1 MGDHLKTKFSALGAK
16 SRRLLI
22 DASLCFVATWL
33 IAFLPPQWKN
43 GEALKE
49 IAFTTDPVSGKII
62 DRIESAE
69 TERPS
74 LELKSASPAA
84 ALFAVYPQERISDW
98 SNSEWSNEAAAEQTE
113 TIPVRPTKVVALR
126 RPSPEKRNPVE
137 STPPAPPTYNAEPPA
152 SPQTMGE
159 NAEQQER
166 SLLAKLDPTGLSSKL
181 APLGRKA
188 WNSATLLGG
197 AVSSLVNA
205 YPF

>member
-1 MGDHLKTKFSALGAK
+1 MSDHLETKFAALSAK

-22 DASLCFVATWL
+22 DAAVCFVATWL

-62 DRIESAE
+62 DRIASAE

-74 LELKSASPAA
+74 LKSKNASPAP
-84 ALFAVYPQERISDW
+84 ALFAVYPQERISD
-98 SNSEWSNEAAAEQTE
+98 WSNEAAAEQTE

-137 STPPAPPTYNAEPPA
+137 STPPALPTVNAEPPA

-188 WNSATLLGG
+188 WNSATSLGG
-197 AVSSLVNA
+197 AVYSLVNV

>member
-1 MGDHLKTKFSALGAK
+1 MSDHLETKFAALSAK

-22 DASLCFVATWL
+22 DAAVCFVATWL

-62 DRIESAE
+62 DRIDSAE

-74 LELKSASPAA
+74 LKLKSASPAA

-98 SNSEWSNEAAAEQTE
+98 STEAAAEKTE

-126 RPSPEKRNPVE
+126 KSSLEKRNSVE
-137 STPPAPPTYNAEPPA
+137 STPPAPPTTNAEPPA
-152 SPQTMGE
+152 SLGTMDE
-159 NAEQQER
+159 KAEQQER

-188 WNSATLLGG
+188 WNSATSLGG
-197 AVSSLVNA
+197 AVTSLVNV

>member
-1 MGDHLKTKFSALGAK
+1 MGDHLEAKIAAVGAR
-16 SRRLLI
+16 SRRLLV
-22 DASLCFVATWL
+22 DAAICFVASSL
-33 IAFLPPQWKN
+33 IAFLPPQWKD

-49 IAFTTDPVSGKII
+49 MVFTTDPVSGKII

-69 TERPS
+69 TKRPS
-74 LELKSASPAA
+74 SELRSASPALA
-84 ALFAVYPQERISDW
+84 VFAVYPQARI
-98 SNSEWSNEAAAEQTE
+98 SEWSNEAAAEQTE

-137 STPPAPPTYNAEPPA
+137 STPPALPTVNAEPPA
-152 SPQTMGE
+152 SPQTLGE
-159 NAEQQER
+159 NAETQER

-188 WNSATLLGG
+188 WNGATSLGG
-197 AVSSLVNA
+197 AVSSLVNV

>member
-1 MGDHLKTKFSALGAK
+1 MSDHLETKFAALSAK

-22 DASLCFVATWL
+22 DAAVCFVATWL

-62 DRIESAE
+62 DRIASAE

-74 LELKSASPAA
+74 LKLKNASPAP

-98 SNSEWSNEAAAEQTE
+98 STEAAAEKTE

-126 RPSPEKRNPVE
+126 KSSPEKRTAVE
-137 STPPAPPTYNAEPPA
+137 STPPAFPTTNAEPPA
-152 SPQTMGE
+152 SSQTMGE
-159 NAEQQER
+159 AAEQQER
-166 SLLAKLDPTGLSSKL
+166 SFLARLDPIGLSSKL

-188 WNSATLLGG
+188 WNSATSLGG
-197 AVSSLVNA
+197 AVSSLVNV

>member
-1 MGDHLKTKFSALGAK
+1 MSDHLETKFAALSAK

-22 DASLCFVATWL
+22 DAAVCFVATWL

-69 TERPS
+69 SERPS
-74 LELKSASPAA
+74 LKLKNPSPAP
-84 ALFAVYPQERISDW
+84 ALFAVYPQVRISDW
-98 SNSEWSNEAAAEQTE
+98 SNEAVAEKTE
-113 TIPVRPTKVVALR
+113 TIPVRSTKVAALR
-126 RPSPEKRNPVE
+126 KSSPEKRTPVE
-137 STPPAPPTYNAEPPA
+137 STPPAPPTASAEPPA

-159 NAEQQER
+159 NAEHQER

-188 WNSATLLGG
+188 WNSATSLGG
-197 AVSSLVNA
+197 AVSSLVNI

>member
-1 MGDHLKTKFSALGAK
+1 MSDHLEIKFAALSAK

-22 DASLCFVATWL
+22 DAAVCFVATWL

-74 LELKSASPAA
+74 LELKSASPAP
-84 ALFAVYPQERISDW
+84 ALFAVYPQVRISDW
-98 SNSEWSNEAAAEQTE
+98 SSEAAVAKTE
-113 TIPVRPTKVVALR
+113 TVPVRSTKVVALR
-126 RPSPEKRNPVE
+126 KSSPEKRTPVE
-137 STPPAPPTYNAEPPA
+137 STPPALPTTNAEPPA
-152 SPQTMGE
+152 SPGTIGE

-188 WNSATLLGG
+188 WNSATSLGG
-197 AVSSLVNA
+197 PVSSLVNI

>member
-1 MGDHLKTKFSALGAK
+1 MSDHLETKFAALSAK

-22 DASLCFVATWL
+22 DAAVCFVATWL

-62 DRIESAE
+62 DRIASAE

-74 LELKSASPAA
+74 LKLKNASPAP

-98 SNSEWSNEAAAEQTE
+98 SNEAAAEKTE
-113 TIPVRPTKVVALR
+113 TSPVRTTKVVALR
-126 RPSPEKRNPVE
+126 KSSPEKRTAVE
-137 STPPAPPTYNAEPPA
+137 STPPALPTTNAEPPA
-152 SPQTMGE
+152 SPQTMDE
-159 NAEQQER
+159 KAEHQER
-166 SLLAKLDPTGLSSKL
+166 SLLAKLDPIGLSSKL

-188 WNSATLLGG
+188 WNSATSLGG
-197 AVSSLVNA
+197 AVTSLVNL

>member
-1 MGDHLKTKFSALGAK
+1 MMSDHLETKFAALSAK

-22 DASLCFVATWL
+22 DAAVCFVATWL

-62 DRIESAE
+62 DRIDSAE

-74 LELKSASPAA
+74 LKLKNASPAP

-98 SNSEWSNEAAAEQTE
+98 SIEAAAEKTE
-113 TIPVRPTKVVALR
+113 TIP
-126 RPSPEKRNPVE
+126 
-137 STPPAPPTYNAEPPA
+137 APPTTNAEPPA
-152 SPQTMGE
+152 SPQTMDE
-159 NAEQQER
+159 KAEHQER
-166 SLLAKLDPTGLSSKL
+166 NLLAKLDPTGLSSKL

-188 WNSATLLGG
+188 WNSATSLGG
-197 AVSSLVNA
+197 AVSSLVNI

>member
-1 MGDHLKTKFSALGAK
+1 MSDHLETKFAALSAK

-22 DASLCFVATWL
+22 DAAVCFVATWL

-62 DRIESAE
+62 DRIASAE

-74 LELKSASPAA
+74 LKLKDASPAP

-98 SNSEWSNEAAAEQTE
+98 SNEAAVEK

-126 RPSPEKRNPVE
+126 KSSPEKRTAVE
-137 STPPAPPTYNAEPPA
+137 STPPAPPTTSAEPPA
-152 SPQTMGE
+152 SLGTMGE
-159 NAEQQER
+159 NAEHQER
-166 SLLAKLDPTGLSSKL
+166 SLLAKLDPIGLSSKL

-188 WNSATLLGG
+188 WNSATSLGG
-197 AVSSLVNA
+197 AVTSLVNL

>member
-1 MGDHLKTKFSALGAK
+1 MSDHLETKFAALSAK

-22 DASLCFVATWL
+22 DAAVCFVATWL

-69 TERPS
+69 SERPS
-74 LELKSASPAA
+74 LKLKNAPPAP
-84 ALFAVYPQERISDW
+84 ALLAVYPQVRISDW
-98 SNSEWSNEAAAEQTE
+98 SNEAVVEKTE
-113 TIPVRPTKVVALR
+113 TITVRSTKVVALR
-126 RPSPEKRNPVE
+126 KSSPEKRTPVE
-137 STPPAPPTYNAEPPA
+137 STPPAPPTTNAEPPA
-152 SPQTMGE
+152 SLGTMGE
-159 NAEQQER
+159 NAEQPER
-166 SLLAKLDPTGLSSKL
+166 SLWAKLDPTGLSSKL

-188 WNSATLLGG
+188 WNSATSLGG
-197 AVSSLVNA
+197 AVSSLVNI